1 MRAVVV
7 EEYGGPEVL
16 KYREWPDPEPA
27 AGDLLVDVEFAGINF
42 MDTGSRVGFGL
53 AGQPPVIPGV
63 EGAGRVVALGEG
75 VTDFA
80 VGDRVAWVGVYGSY
94 AERLA
99 VPAVQ
104 AVPVPDD
111 IPSDIAAATMMQG
124 ITAHHFVTES
134 APLAEGEIALVHSAA
149 GGVGRTLAQLLKLR
163 GARVIGLVSREEK
176 VAAAK
181 DAGADDVLVSSDGD
195 FVQRVLDLT
204 GGEGVHAVFDG
215 GGSATFRA
223 SLEVLRRSGTMAY
236 FGPLNGDIPTV
247 RMLDLPK
254 SIKLVYPVYSDHIAT
269 REDLLR
275 HTADLFGKIRDG
287 QLRIEVSRRY
297 PLSDAEQAH
306 RDIESRRT
314 SGKLLLAPPP
324 PDRLDVVLD

>member
-1 MRAVVV
+1 MHAVVV
-7 EEYGGPEVL
+7 EEYGGPEVMA
-16 KYREWPDPEPA
+16 YREWPDPEPA
-27 AGDLLVDVEFAGINF
+27 AGELLVDVEFAGINF

-53 AGQPPVIPGV
+53 VGAPPVIPGV
-63 EGAGRVVALGEG
+63 EGAGRVAALGEG

-99 VPAVQ
+99 VPATR

-111 IPSDIAAATMMQG
+111 IPSDVAASTMMQG

-149 GGVGRTLAQLLKLR
+149 GGVGRTLSQLLKLR
-163 GARVIGLVSREEK
+163 GVRVIGLVSREEK

-181 DAGADDVLVSSDGD
+181 EAGADDVLVSSNGD
-195 FVQRVLDLT
+195 FVERVLGLT
-204 GGEGVHAVFDG
+204 DGEGVHAVFDG
-215 GGSATFRA
+215 GGSATFHA

-236 FGPLNGDIPTV
+236 FGPLHGDIPTV
-247 RMLDLPK
+247 RMCDLPK

-269 REDLLR
+269 REELLR
-275 HTADLFGKIRDG
+275 HTADLFAKIRDG
-287 QLRIEVSRRY
+287 QLRIDVSRRY
-297 PLSDAEQAH
+297 PLSEAEQAH

-314 SGKLLLAPPP
+314 SGKLLLAP
-324 PDRLDVVLD
+324 R